1 MRPDGGTP
9 QFNGDKESLSG
20 DEVFDVVL
28 EGTDWHVC
36 LLAAALAHAQ
46 QRVLVLDANEV
57 YGGTASGTISFT
69 ELFGDECSSTSV
81 RVLHRG
87 GYAAADMLTG
97 ARQSS
102 FSVDRTPRFHFAADA
117 LIDTLISS
125 GAGSYLVF
133 RPVEAMYLILPSC
146 ATVAHPSGAR
156 CVRVPCSKADVFGW
170 REASFAEKRTL
181 MSLLRRC
188 YLACER
194 DRGTDTASVAFDAS
208 EEERCAAR
216 ALLRDAPHTR
226 RFLRDWVEPE
236 CAASLGYRRGLVSDL
251 MWYAFAMATDAERSA
266 LDIAEGV
273 QRVARFLRSILRY
286 GTATPF
292 LFGKHGT
299 AEIGQA
305 LARRCAVKGGAVAL
319 RRGIAEVQIAGEVNG
334 TATPRAQDIALR
346 VHTSCGECVAGRVG
360 AARMSCSDAE
370 EESAVAAAAD
380 QKAPV
385 VRFTGIRH
393 QSLFESVASDGQVPG
408 VALLR
413 MPLHDGDQAP
423 GGHSHAVASSS
434 GVLCLRQV
442 DGSAGVCPAGMYLV
456 YAEIEALTGSTTASP
471 LSLEMQQSILEGA
484 LRRVLRTLQPP
495 GHDTTVPDADTLEQ
509 AFAAYAFVGA
519 PTMPPMLHLQSAK
532 AHCRLPVRWHP
543 WFTDSTIATCRQA
556 AHWFL
561 AAGSP
566 DPLHALES
574 FFPPPTEPS
583 AVDATAT
590 RSAPASAAA
599 TAVRPP

>member
-1 MRPDGGTP
+1 M
-9 QFNGDKESLSG
+9 
-20 DEVFDVVL
+20 FDVVL

-57 YGGTASGTISFT
+57 YGGTASGTISVA
-69 ELFGDECSSTSV
+69 ELFGDDDSSTSV
-81 RVLHRG
+81 RVLRRG
-87 GYAAADMLTG
+87 GYAAAGMLAG
-97 ARQSS
+97 ARPSS

-117 LIDTLISS
+117 LMDTLIRS
-125 GAGSYLVF
+125 GAGSYLLF
-133 RPVEAMYLILPSC
+133 RPVEAMYLVLPSC
-146 ATVAHPSGAR
+146 ATAAHVSGAR

-181 MSLLRRC
+181 MNLLRRC
-188 YLACER
+188 YLACEWE
-194 DRGTDTASVAFDAS
+194 RGTDTASVAFDAS
-208 EEERCAAR
+208 EEERCAAH
-216 ALLRDAPHTR
+216 ALLQDAPRTR

-236 CAASLGYRRGLVSDL
+236 CAASLGYCCGLVPDL
-251 MWYAFAMATDAERSA
+251 MWYAFAMATDAERDT

-305 LARRCAVKGGAVAL
+305 LARRCSVKGGAVAL
-319 RRGIAEVQIAGEVNG
+319 RRGIAEVQIADEVNG
-334 TATPRAQDIALR
+334 TAAPRAQDMEVR
-346 VHTSCGECVAGRVG
+346 VRTSRGECVAGRVG
-360 AARMSCSDAE
+360 VARICYSDAE

-385 VRFTGIRH
+385 VRFTGIRY

-413 MPLHDGDQAP
+413 MPLHDGDQVP
-423 GGHSHAVASSS
+423 GGHSDAVASNSSS

-442 DGSAGVCPAGMYLV
+442 DGNAGVCPAGMYLV
-456 YAEIEALTGSTTASP
+456 YAEIEAPTSGTTASS
-471 LSLEMQQSILEGA
+471 LSLDRQQSILEGA
-484 LRRVLRTLQPP
+484 LRRVLRALQPP
-495 GHDTTVPDADTLEQ
+495 RPDTTEPAAGTLEQ
-509 AFAAYAFVGA
+509 AFAAYAFVGVPA
-519 PTMPPMLHLQSAK
+519 MPPVLHLQSAK
-532 AHCRLPVRWHP
+532 AHCRLPIRWHP
-543 WFTDSTIATCRQA
+543 WFTDSAIATSRQA

-561 AAGSP
+561 AADPP
-566 DPLHALES
+566 DSLHALES

-583 AVDATAT
+583 AVDATAS

-599 TAVRPP
+599 VRPP